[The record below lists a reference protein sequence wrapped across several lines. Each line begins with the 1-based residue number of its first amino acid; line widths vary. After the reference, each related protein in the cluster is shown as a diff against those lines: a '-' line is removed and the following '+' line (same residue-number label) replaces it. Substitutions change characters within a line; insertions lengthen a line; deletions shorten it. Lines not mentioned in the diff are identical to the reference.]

1 MKKIVVLIAV
11 VILANSIIAITGCA
25 TASRLVDLKGQ
36 PPITDLFP
44 DDEDIARVIEEIK
57 AKPTLNSGAVKWTG
71 TGYHVSPAVWEK
83 VLNDKIYLMAL
94 KKKVQEFAE
103 DYDPETL
110 KDAWRKD
117 LGTSIL
123 TILLIMGIAVY

>member
-1 MKKIVVLIAV
+1 MKKIVVLAV
-11 VILANSIIAITGCA
+11 TLIFFTGCA
-25 TASRLVDLKGQ
+25 TASRLIDLKGQ
-36 PPITDLFP
+36 PPVTDLFP

-57 AKPTLNSGAVKWTG
+57 AKPEPKKTTVKWTG
-71 TGYHVSPAVWEK
+71 TGYLVSPAVWEK